1 MALRKYLDPRMFPM
15 QGGCN
20 TYLDRT
26 QLKLGQFSFM
36 QNIRND
42 QPGLRSRKGQN
53 ELHTTADGANQVVNM
68 FQYRSI
74 RGGEQIV
81 VAQMSDGDLVEQD
94 VANVKIPDQY
104 AGAFGTTFHDGS
116 SGQIPASFSVVKDQ
130 LLYANGADQQQIYA
144 GSGSLVDK
152 FVVFDGAAAPKDIP
166 DNGRD
171 YSDEVRN
178 IADTSKVAIL
188 DSLDTYANF
197 ECIFI
202 NTKVPCRKFTF
213 DVNAANGNASVA
225 SLYYWNGTTWI
236 AVTAFIDGTASGGAT
251 IAIDGTMSWLSPG
264 AAEQEKFMYGVNGF
278 WYQIRVSA
286 QLDAEV
292 EVSSVLFDDSA
303 PQPLRNIWDGLLVF
317 GVEAQFFSNADSTYS
332 VYGAAAVD
340 IGGMVAADAL
350 YMAAADKI
358 EGIYI
363 DPGSTPND
371 GATPTI
377 NIEYWNG
384 TAWVSHT
391 TETDGTNGMANA
403 GWITFARKTDEYP
416 REFQT
421 SQYRAYWY
429 KITVNQTL
437 SAAMTVSL
445 SYMPYFDI
453 TEFGS
458 VGQSNS
464 VWKDRACYSFT
475 LFGPYIYVSKTGKP
489 MVLNGTDY
497 GILKAGDGRYNKIVA
512 MRKFVNELMVWQ
524 EEIGEPGGCVTIF
537 EGYSPTNFGKLVLS
551 TKIGAMNAKSVA
563 VIDGVMTA
571 TATDERLKTL
581 AIFLS
586 RYGVCATDGRTIS
599 VVSDDIRD
607 YFDPQQDNSIRQ
619 GYEDQMWLN
628 FDSADNVV
636 RCGLVTGAPRSTSVT
651 TSTTADKLEDT
662 EAAFTTDGTAIG
674 DTVYNTTDD
683 TTALVTAIDD
693 SDTLSLD
700 TDIMVSGEGY
710 KILASTPNTFPVL
723 DMANKTWSFDVL
735 GQKLSCLAEVSPDSG
750 ATEQLQTVQLGGGIA
765 DGLIYRLNK
774 GTNDVS
780 TAIDSYIDQEVNAG
794 GEYFILDELAA
805 RLKTQAA
812 GNLTVS
818 FYKNGVLQGNTKTL
832 SMTAA
837 TAGEINRRHRFYLN
851 LQDDHIT
858 VRYQNNTI
866 SQEFSL
872 HDIGYGVKVW
882 DGM

>member
-1 MALRKYLDPRMFPM
+1 MLRKYLDPRMFPM

-20 TYLDRT
+20 TYLDKT

-36 QNIRND
+36 QNVRND
-42 QPGLRSRKGQN
+42 HPGLRSRKGQN
-53 ELHTTADGANQVVNM
+53 KLYTTADQSNQVVNM
-68 FQYRSI
+68 YQYRSI

-81 VAQMSDGDLVEQD
+81 FAQMSDGDLIEQS

-104 AGAFGTTFHDGS
+104 AGAFGALSHNGS
-116 SGQIPASFSVVKDQ
+116 ANQIPASFSTTKDHM
-130 LLYANGADQQQIYA
+130 LYSNGADQHQIYA

-152 FVVFDGAAAPKDIP
+152 FVVFDGVDAPADIP

-171 YSDEVRN
+171 YSNEVRDL
-178 IADTSKVAIL
+178 ADTNKVAIL
-188 DSLDTYANF
+188 DNLNTYAAF

-202 NTKVPCRKFTF
+202 NTKVPCNSLTF
-213 DVNAANGNASVA
+213 DVPAINGTGSVA
-225 SLYYWNGTTWI
+225 SLYYWNGTAWT
-236 AVTAFIDGTASGGAT
+236 AVSGFSDGTASAGSTFRQDGAMT
-251 IAIDGTMSWLSPG
+251 WTSPG
-264 AAEQEKFMYGVNGF
+264 SSEQEKFMYGVNGF
-278 WYQIRVSA
+278 WYQIRVSV

-292 EVSSVLFDDSA
+292 EVASVLFDDLR
-303 PQPLRNIWDGLLVF
+303 PQSLRNIWDGLSIF
-317 GVEAQFFSNADSTYS
+317 GVEAQFYYDTDSTYS

-340 IGGMVAADAL
+340 IGGMVAADAF

-363 DPGSTPND
+363 DPGSTPNN
-371 GATPTI
+371 GITPTI
-377 NIEYWNG
+377 NIAYWNG

-429 KITVNQTL
+429 KITVDQTL
-437 SAAMTVSL
+437 SSTMTVSL
-445 SYMPYFDI
+445 SYMPYFDV

-458 VGQSNS
+458 IGQSNA

-551 TKIGAMNAKSVA
+551 AKIGAMNAKSVA
-563 VIDGVMTA
+563 VIDGVMTS

-599 VVSDDIRD
+599 VISDDIRD

-636 RCGLVTGAPRSTSVT
+636 RVGLVTSVPRSTGTT
-651 TSTTADKLEDT
+651 TSTTAGRLEDT
-662 EAAFTTDGTAIG
+662 EAAFTTDGTAAG

-683 TTALVTAIDD
+683 TTALITAVIDA
-693 SDTLSLD
+693 DTISLD
-700 TDIMVSGEGY
+700 PDIMVSGEGY

-723 DMANKTWSFDVL
+723 DMTNKTWSFDEL
-735 GQKLSCLAEVSPDSG
+735 GQKLSCLTEVSPDSG
-750 ATEQLQTVQLGGGIA
+750 STEQLQTVQLGGGVA

-774 GTNDVS
+774 GEDDVS
-780 TAIDSYIDQEVNAG
+780 TAIDSYIDQEVNAD

-805 RLKTQAA
+805 RVKTKSA

-832 SMTAA
+832 SMVAV

-866 SQEFSL
+866 SQSFSL

>member
-1 MALRKYLDPRMFPM
+1 MR
-15 QGGCN
+15 GGCN

-26 QLKLGQFSFM
+26 QLQLGQFSFQ

-42 QPGLRSRKGQN
+42 GPGLRSRKGQGK
-53 ELHTTADGANQVVNM
+53 LHTTADGTNQVVNM
-68 FQYRSI
+68 YQYRSI
-74 RGGEQIV
+74 RGGEQILF
-81 VAQMSDGDLVEQD
+81 AQMDDGDLIEQT

-104 AGAFGTTFHDGS
+104 AGAFGTVAHAGS
-116 SGQIPASFSVVKDQ
+116 SGQIPASFSTTKDHM
-130 LLYANGADQQQIYA
+130 LYSNGADQHQLYA

-152 FVVFDGAAAPKDIP
+152 FVVFDGAAAPADIP

-178 IADTSKVAIL
+178 IADTSKVAVL
-188 DSLDTYANF
+188 DSLNTYAAF

-202 NTKVPCRKFTF
+202 NTKVPCNSLTF
-213 DVNAANGNASVA
+213 DVNAPNGTASVA
-225 SLYYWNGTTWI
+225 SLYYWNGTAWT
-236 AVTAFIDGTASGGAT
+236 AVSGFADGTASGGAT
-251 IAIDGTMSWLSPG
+251 LAVDGAMTWTSPG
-264 AAEQEKFMYGVNGF
+264 SAEQEKFMYGVNGF
-278 WYQIRVSA
+278 WYQIRVSV

-292 EVSSVLFDDSA
+292 EVSSVTFDDTA
-303 PQPLRNIWDGLLVF
+303 PQPLRNIWDGLPVF
-317 GVEAQFFSNADSTYS
+317 GVESQVYTNADSTYS
-332 VYGAAAVD
+332 IYGSGAVD
-340 IGGMVAADAL
+340 VGGVTSSDAI

-371 GATPTI
+371 GTTPTI
-377 NIEYWNG
+377 NVAYWNG
-384 TAWVSHT
+384 TAWTSHT
-391 TETDGTNGMANA
+391 TETDGTNGLANA

-437 SAAMTVSL
+437 TATMTISM
-445 SYMPYFDI
+445 SYMPYFDV

-458 VGQSNS
+458 VGQCNS

-489 MVLNGTDY
+489 MTLNGSDY

-512 MRKFVNELMVWQ
+512 MRRFVNELMVWQ

-551 TKIGAMNAKSVA
+551 TRIGAMNAKCVA

-581 AIFLS
+581 AVFLS

-607 YFDPQQDNSIRQ
+607 YFDPQESNSIRQ

-628 FDSADNVV
+628 YDSADNVV
-636 RCGLVTGAPRSTSVT
+636 RIGLVTGVPRSTSAT

-662 EAAFTTDGTAIG
+662 AGAFTTDGTAVG
-674 DTVYNTTDD
+674 DTVYNITDD
-683 TTALVTAIDD
+683 TTALITAIDD
-693 SDTLSLD
+693 IDTLSLD
-700 TDIMVSGEGY
+700 TDIMVSGDSY

-723 DMANKTWSFDVL
+723 DMTDKTWSFDVL
-735 GQKLSCLAEVSPDSG
+735 GQKLSCMTEVSPDSG
-750 ATEQLQTVQLGGGIA
+750 ATEQLQTVQLGGGVA
-765 DGLIYRLNK
+765 DGLIYRLNY

-780 TAIDSYIDQEVNAG
+780 IAIDSYIDQEINAG
-794 GEYFILDELAA
+794 GEHFILDEMAVRMKA
-805 RLKTQAA
+805 QAA
-812 GNLTVS
+812 GDLTVS

-837 TAGEINRRHRFYLN
+837 VTNEINRRHRFYLN
-851 LQDDHIT
+851 IQEDHVT
-858 VRYQNNTI
+858 VRFQNDVA
-866 SQEFSL
+866 SQAFSL
-872 HDIGYGVKVW
+872 HDVGYGVKVW